1 MKDKDK
7 VGNDDDVD
15 TLVGSVHL
23 APFGVKQLF
32 VVSARTE

>member
-15 TLVGSVHL
+15 TVVGSVHL
-23 APFGVKQLF
+23 AQLGVKQLF